1 MAILKISRER
11 KVIEIEKKMDT
22 TQNQNQLP
30 QK

>member
-22 TQNQNQLP
+22 TQNQNQQP